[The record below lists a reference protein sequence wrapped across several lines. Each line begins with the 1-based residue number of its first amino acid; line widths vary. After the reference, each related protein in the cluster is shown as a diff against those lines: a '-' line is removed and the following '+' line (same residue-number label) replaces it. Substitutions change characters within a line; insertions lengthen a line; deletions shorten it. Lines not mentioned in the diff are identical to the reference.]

1 MNKLESI
8 IAVGAAG
15 AVLALVACT
24 ADKLSAVPAAR
35 TAQSV
40 VIATLASPCTM
51 PPAAV
56 QVNINQVE
64 VAGSTA
70 TIKVNPGT
78 ARVPQSGGSVQWK
91 FNANGYGLA
100 ANAVTFKPSQPPGPS
115 ASAGDRTDF
124 YWCFAA
130 TAAGSTWNYNVSF
143 SPDSDP
149 TKIYDCDPTII
160 NSVSLTAL
168 VAQTFSCRLRT

>member
-1 MNKLESI
+1 MKTMTGIRRAPRRQHERAFKAELVEQCL
-8 IAVGAAG
+8 VPGA
-15 AVLALVACT
+15 
-24 ADKLSAVPAAR
+24 
-35 TAQSV
+35 SV
-40 VIATLASPCTM
+40 
-51 PPAAV
+51 AAV
-56 QVNINQVE
+56 AL
-64 VAGSTA
+64 AGG
-70 TIKVNPGT
+70 I
-78 ARVPQSGGSVQWK
+78 
-91 FNANGYGLA
+91 NANGYGLA

-149 TKIYDCDPTII
+149 KKIYDCDPTII

-168 VAQTFSCRLRT
+168 VAQTVSCRLRP